1 MGVVKFSI
9 SDPETESSSSIFP
22 MLVAS
27 GCFSGYLDS
36 HDEST
41 YIVVN
46 LSRWT
51 FVYVCRNY
59 VTQETN
65 WCIQAHVCVVMER

>member
-27 GCFSGYLDS
+27 GCFSG
-36 HDEST
+36 
-41 YIVVN
+41 VVN

-51 FVYVCRNY
+51 FVYVCKNY